1 MRSSMLPRRLAEVVL
16 AVFSV
21 FGVAT
26 TAQAQSIG
34 TGLAALLTEQTPPP
48 AGFER
53 DRAAAE
59 ATFGTVAGLFAV
71 ELTSLPVVSSSG
83 GFAYRFSPTL
93 GTMERATDSFGPF
106 FTERAVRN
114 GVGRLSLGLTYQFA
128 SFETL
133 QGADLT
139 SGTFPTNAARFVNQL
154 QPFSVD
160 TLSLTLDVKTVT
172 AFASYG
178 ATDRLDVGVVAP
190 ITSLSFSGRACKYVP
205 RGVVA
210 PVEPVGFGKRVW
222 GSRRQCAVPPDRPDR
237 KRRGGWQRPAVSH
250 RPGRGPA
257 RSRRDSLATAG
268 HRVMGKG
275 PRRRG
280 RERGHRPGWNISR
293 TVLGRSGHLRR
304 EPSAESGWRTHGP
317 PSERAEPPVRRL
329 PAAPRHR
336 GGRDDA
342 MAPDGRWRPHC
353 VFRDR
358 RQVQPLPKLDSQCQ
372 SAHTT
377 DRHRAQGPVYS
388 VHRDQLRSTT
398 LARLR
403 LRPSR
408 LRLARSHCLVTPR

>member
-190 ITSLSFSGRACKYVP
+190 ITSLSFSGARVNTFQ
-205 RGVVA
+205 GVSSLQSSQSGSA
-210 PVEPVGFGKRVW
+210 SGFGDLAVNARFRLTGRT
-222 GSRRQCAVPPDRPDR
+222 GSGVAVGSDLRFPT
-237 KRRGGWQRPAVSH
+237 
-250 RPGRGPA
+250 GREEDLLGA
-257 RSRRDSLATAG
+257 GETAWRLLG
-268 HRVMGKG
+268 IGSWE
-275 PRRRG
+275 RG
-280 RERGHRPGWNISR
+280 RVAADVNGGIGLGGISR
-293 TVLGRSGHLRR
+293 EQFWAGAVTFVASPRLSLVGELMG
-304 EPSAESGWRTHGP
+304 
-317 PSERAEPPVRRL
+317 RRL
-329 PAAPRHR
+329 SELNRLSDVYQPHPVIAGVETMRWLPTE
-336 GGRDDA
+336 GGVHTAYFVTGAKFNLHQSWIVNASLLTRLTDTGLKA
-342 MAPDGRWRPHC
+342 RFTPSIAISYA
-353 VFRDR
+353 
-358 RQVQPLPKLDSQCQ
+358 RQL
-372 SAHTT
+372 
-377 DRHRAQGPVYS
+377 
-388 VHRDQLRSTT
+388 
-398 LARLR
+398 
-403 LRPSR
+403 
-408 LRLARSHCLVTPR
+408 